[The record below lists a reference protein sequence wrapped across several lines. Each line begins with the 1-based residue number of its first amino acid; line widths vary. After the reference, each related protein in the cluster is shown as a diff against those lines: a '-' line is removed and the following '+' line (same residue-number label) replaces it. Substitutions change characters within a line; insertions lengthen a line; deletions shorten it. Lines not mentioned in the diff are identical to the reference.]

1 MANSA
6 SSKEWFLAQ
15 IKPNCAAIARRN
27 LERQGFSTF
36 LPFEVEARPR
46 GGRRVLC
53 DVPLF
58 PGYLFVAVAPETSP
72 WRKIN
77 STIGV
82 VRLVAFS
89 NHPAPVPY
97 SIVDGLMN
105 RCDADGRL
113 TELAELS
120 PGDLVRVTKGP
131 LSSFVA
137 QVERVD
143 PNRRVWLLM
152 EIMGGKTQVS
162 IPHADLR
169 LAS

>member
-1 MANSA
+1 M
-6 SSKEWFLAQ
+6 
-15 IKPNCAAIARRN
+15 
-27 LERQGFSTF
+27 
-36 LPFEVEARPR
+36 
-46 GGRRVLC
+46 LC

-58 PGYLFVAVAPETSP
+58 PGYLFVALDPDASP
-72 WRKIN
+72 WRQVN

-82 VRLVAFS
+82 VRLIAFG
-89 NHPAPVPY
+89 NHPAPVPQA
-97 SIVDGLMN
+97 IVDGLMN
-105 RCDADGRL
+105 RCDAKGRL

-137 QVERVD
+137 KVERVE
-143 PNRRVWLLM
+143 PSKRVWLLM
-152 EIMGGKTQVS
+152 DIMGGKAQVA